1 MERHGRAVSFPL
13 HLYAPR
19 PRPCAAPA
27 RRTTVVPWR
36 KRRPLRQ
43 ARASATTSAGSAS
56 SPTSPCARWPQQSG
70 ISAAVLKEIEA
81 GLRNPSR
88 TIVQSIAGALRLS
101 AETLYLQAGVL
112 DPQDTEEI
120 GTVHEIRRDPSLT
133 QRQRDVLDRDLRSV
147 LRRQSLAGGVKNHRS
162 LSFPRILKRRI
173 HSPYAGSPAGGLRA

>member
-1 MERHGRAVSFPL
+1 MAK
-13 HLYAPR
+13 AK
-19 PRPCAAPA
+19 
-27 RRTTVVPWR
+27 TV
-36 KRRPLRQ
+36 
-43 ARASATTSAGSAS
+43 AS
-56 SPTSPCARWPQQSG
+56 SSSVGDYIRRQRQLANISLRKVAQQSG

-133 QRQRDVLDRDLRSV
+133 QRQRDVLIEIYEAFCAVNRS
-147 LRRQSLAGGVKNHRS
+147 QEE
-162 LSFPRILKRRI
+162 
-173 HSPYAGSPAGGLRA
+173 